1 MLCGHRFEGR
11 LMRQIPPT
19 IRWTVLTLSLALV
32 ACQSVPRDA
41 PPAAAMKG
49 DAAASAEATS
59 SFRYAFVKLG
69 AAQAD
74 QLNRLSGPLAAVRSF
89 PVASAA
95 PEMLR
100 LRPGDIVAATIFET
114 SPDPSAQ
121 GLFVDGGAAPHAN
134 PGATLPNQQIDAQG
148 LINVPFAGA
157 VRVAG
162 LTPRA
167 AGAAIAARL
176 EKRAFEPQVVVAI
189 VDRRA
194 DQVSVLGDVNQP
206 THFPLDP
213 GGLTLLD
220 AIARAGGMKS
230 QAFET
235 EVVLRREG
243 ATYSAPL
250 DDLLRRTRDVR
261 LGPGDVVFLVRKP
274 RFVSVFGATT
284 DVVNTPVNH
293 RVLFEADSM
302 TLSEALAKVNGL
314 SDARADPHQ
323 VFVLRPLPRRSLG
336 AFGVDAAPFA
346 DGLVPTVFGLDLGT
360 AEGLFA
366 ASRLNLQP
374 QDVIVA
380 ADSGWTDVVKLFGD
394 LNVVEGPFVGGA
406 QMRNYLQ

>member
-1 MLCGHRFEGR
+1 MRSRANSKASDAASQTMKMSRWLLLCFLLG
-11 LMRQIPPT
+11 
-19 IRWTVLTLSLALV
+19 
-32 ACQSVPRDA
+32 ACESVPRDA
-41 PPAAAMKG
+41 PPAAAMKA
-49 DAAASAEATS
+49 DAAATAEAPS

-74 QLNRLSGPLAAVRSF
+74 LLNRLSAPLAAVRAF

-95 PEMLR
+95 PETLR
-100 LRPGDIVAATIFET
+100 LHPGDFVAATIYEA
-114 SPDPSAQ
+114 SPDPSVQ
-121 GLFVDGGAAPHAN
+121 GLFVDGGETPRPN
-134 PGATLPNQQIDAQG
+134 SGATLPTQQIDAQG
-148 LINVPFAGA
+148 IINVPFAGP
-157 VRVAG
+157 VRIAG

-176 EKRAFEPQVVVAI
+176 VKRAYEPQVVVAI

-194 DQVSVLGDVNQP
+194 DQISVLGDVNQP

-213 GGLTLLD
+213 GGVTLLD

-235 EVVLRREG
+235 EVVLRRDG
-243 ATYSAPL
+243 ATYAAPL

-261 LGPGDVVFLVRKP
+261 LGPGDVVFLIHRP

-293 RVLFEADSM
+293 RVLFEADTM

-314 SDARADPHQ
+314 SDSRADPHQ
-323 VFVLRPLPRRSLG
+323 VFVLRPLPLRALE
-336 AFGVDAAPFA
+336 AFGVDPAPFA
-346 DGLVPTVFGLDLGT
+346 DGLAPTVFALDLGT

-374 QDVIVA
+374 QDVVVA

-394 LNVVEGPFVGGA
+394 LGAVESPFVSGA
-406 QMRNYLQ
+406 QMRYYVK

>member
-1 MLCGHRFEGR
+1 M
-11 LMRQIPPT
+11 
-19 IRWTVLTLSLALV
+19 IRWPVVLCLALA

-49 DAAASAEATS
+49 DAAATAEAPST
-59 SFRYAFVKLG
+59 FRYAFVKLG

-74 QLNRLSGPLAAVRSF
+74 QLNRLSGPLAAVRAF
-89 PVASAA
+89 PIASAA
-95 PEMLR
+95 PELLR
-100 LRPGDIVAATIFET
+100 VRPGDAVAATIYEA

-121 GLFVDGGAAPHAN
+121 GLFVDGGATPHPN
-134 PGATLPNQQIDAQG
+134 TGATLPTQQIDAQG

-176 EKRAFEPQVVVAI
+176 EKRAYEPQVVVAI
-189 VDRRA
+189 IDRRA
-194 DQVSVLGDVNQP
+194 DQISVLGDVNQP
-206 THFPLDP
+206 THFALDP
-213 GGLTLLD
+213 GGVTLLD

-284 DVVNTPVNH
+284 DVINTPVNH
-293 RVLFEADSM
+293 RVLFEADAM

-314 SDARADPHQ
+314 SDTRADPHQ
-323 VFVLRPLPRRSLG
+323 VFVLRPLPRRSLQS
-336 AFGVDAAPFA
+336 FGVDSAAFEE
-346 DGLVPTVFGLDLGT
+346 GLVPTVFALDMGT

-374 QDVIVA
+374 QDVVVA
-380 ADSGWTDVVKLFGD
+380 ADSGWTDVVKLFGA
-394 LNVVEGPFVGGA
+394 LNAVEQPFVGGS
-406 QMRNYLQ
+406 QMRAYLK